1 MLGLVSRRWV
11 IQALIACACMLAALA
26 RAQATQ
32 PAESHAGGADEAPI
46 VVFNRTVA
54 TLRASFLGTPPVDR
68 ARRTTRVVTGLLER
82 EGPGIVTV
90 HPVPQGNALMI
101 DGALA
106 LLLTPGDADAL
117 SGETLD
123 QATQASVRALEQ
135 VIAETREGRDRG
147 RLLGAAA
154 RSGLATALVM
164 LAAWLTWRARQFLIV
179 RIAGLLTA
187 ATASAEVAGAPIFE
201 SARLRAVARVLVR
214 GTSWFVLAILAY
226 HWLVFVM
233 TQFPRTRAWGERL
246 GGFLLDIVSRIGG
259 GVLHALPNLVIAI
272 VILLIARGLIAA
284 FQPVFDRAAR
294 ARGGR
299 GWLEP
304 ELVKPTRR
312 IFAVIVWLFAI
323 AMAYPFLPGS
333 DSGAFKGI
341 SVLVGLMVTLGGSGL
356 VGQTISGLILM
367 YSRTLRVGEY
377 VRINDQEGTVTEL
390 GSFTMKI
397 RTGLGEE
404 ITLPNTLVLG
414 SVTKNYSRA
423 VQGLGYIVD
432 TVVTIGYD
440 TPWRQVEALLLA
452 AAERTSGIRREPRPV
467 VMQAALE
474 DFYVK
479 YVLLVSLEQQDR
491 KAAVLTQLHANIQ
504 DEFNEHGVQ
513 IMSPHYLGDPA
524 SAKIVSASDPYAAPA
539 RPAGAEK
546 LGSTGSRDSARSSSG

>member
-1 MLGLVSRRWV
+1 MRRLVSRCWV
-11 IQALIACACMLAALA
+11 IQALIACACMLATLA
-26 RAQATQ
+26 QPQATQ
-32 PAESHAGGADEAPI
+32 PAQSHAGSTDEAPI

-54 TLRASFLGTPPVDR
+54 VFRGSFLGTPPVDR

-90 HPVPQGNALMI
+90 QPVPQGNVLMI

-123 QATQASVRALEQ
+123 QATQASVRALQQ
-135 VIAETREGRDRG
+135 VIAETREARDRG
-147 RLLGAAA
+147 RLLRAAA

-179 RIAGLLTA
+179 RITGLLTA
-187 ATASAEVAGAPIFE
+187 ATASAQVAGAPMFE
-201 SARLRAVARVLVR
+201 LPRLRAVARLLVR

-246 GGFLLDIVSRIGG
+246 GGFLLEIVSRIGG
-259 GVLHALPNLVIAI
+259 GVLRALPDLVIVI
-272 VILLIARGLIAA
+272 VILLIARFLVAA
-284 FQPVFDRAAR
+284 FQPVFDRAER
-294 ARGGR
+294 ARGGG

-312 IFAVIVWLFAI
+312 IFAVTVWLFAL
-323 AMAYPFLPGS
+323 AMAYPSLPGS
-333 DSGAFKGI
+333 DSEAFKGI
-341 SVLVGLMVTLGGSGL
+341 SVLVGLMITLGGSSL
-356 VGQTISGLILM
+356 VGQAVSGLVLL
-367 YSRTLRVGEY
+367 YSRTLHVGEY

-404 ITLPNTLVLG
+404 ITLPNALVIG

-423 VQGLGYIVD
+423 VQGRGYIVD
-432 TVVTIGYD
+432 TIVTIGYG
-440 TPWRQVEALLLA
+440 TPWRQVEAMLVEA
-452 AAERTSGIRREPRPV
+452 ARRTPGVLSSPP
-467 VMQAALE
+467 AAVFQTALS
-474 DFYVK
+474 DFYVE
-479 YVLLVSLEQQDR
+479 YRLVCQAVPEQPRPRAELLHM
-491 KAAVLTQLHANIQ
+491 LHANVL
-504 DEFNEHGVQ
+504 DVFNEHGVQ

-524 SAKIVSASDPYAAPA
+524 SAKIVSASDPYAAPQ
-539 RPAGAEK
+539 RRAGAEK
-546 LGSTGSRDSARSSSG
+546 SVSRG